1 MIFRSITVMG
11 AHGSFSIRMG
21 KDAAFWNEWRDAA
34 KPYKRGPSISI
45 TDRGVLQVGNPELMT
60 VPPDTWIAMNID
72 CGLGDKADGTY
83 DLTVTVRGQPP
94 CTFDNLSTGS
104 KDFKTLQWYG
114 FVPVGEKEA
123 KLYVDD
129 VKLEVKEP

>member
-34 KPYKRGPSISI
+34 KPYKRGPSIRL
-45 TDRGVLQVGNPELMT
+45 TDRGVLQAANRDLMP
-60 VPPDTWIAMNID
+60 VPLDTWIALNVV

-83 DLTVTVRGQPP
+83 DLTVTVRGQAPR
-94 CTFDNLSTGS
+94 TFENLPTGS

-114 FVPVGEKEA
+114 FVPLGEKDA
-123 KLYVDD
+123 QFYLDD
-129 VKLEVKEP
+129 IKLEMERP